1 MGIQINGNT
10 NNINAGIGSLSIED
24 IRELDITGIATAAN
38 FKTGTSNVHSTGYE
52 CTNVNAT
59 GVITATSFV
68 GSGANLTNLPAANL
82 TGTLPAISGANLTS
96 LPSQVTI
103 NNASG
108 NRVITSDGGTTL
120 NGEDTLRYDGTNFLI
135 GTNTEAPYSNRN
147 LTVAAGGSGSSTVA
161 IEIRSPSNGS
171 GRVIFS
177 DGTSADSSA
186 NEGQVIYQQS
196 DHKMLFGVAA
206 NYQNMALES
215 TGGTG
220 ADLNLIDGNLKFAS
234 GHGIDF
240 SADADNSF
248 HNHTLSELLDDYEEG
263 SWQPTWSPAS
273 GSIGHQSRHGDYI
286 KIGRVVH
293 CMFAIS
299 ANGSSSPSGEL
310 KVSGLPYSAQLPNA
324 QGLRGGGGVAFAGY
338 HMNANVTKCMA
349 QGTNVHII
357 LSDNSRLQSNSSGIG
372 YGYNAAQLSGFFSY
386 ITA

>member
-1 MGIQINGNT
+1 MSVQIKGVGTIGGIDQGLNT
-10 NNINAGIGSLSIED
+10 
-24 IRELDITGIATAAN
+24 
-38 FKTGTSNVHSTGYE
+38 V
-52 CTNVNAT
+52 

-147 LTVAAGGSGSSTVA
+147 LTVAAGGSGSTTTA
-161 IEIRSPSNGS
+161 IEIRSASNGS

-186 NEGQVIYQQS
+186 NEGQLIYQQS

-240 SADADNSF
+240 SATSGSPSNGG
-248 HNHTLSELLDDYEEG
+248 ELLDDYEEG
-263 SWQPTWSPAS
+263 NFTASLGGLSNWSSYSVTGQGHYVKIGKAVHININFGNVDLNNSAS
-273 GSIGHQSRHGDYI
+273 GSVIIFNLPFTPFVVNPDCRGVTSNYMAHKVQHANDGMIHSFYI
-286 KIGRVVH
+286 HPTYGFKGQI
-293 CMFAIS
+293 
-299 ANGSSSPSGEL
+299 
-310 KVSGLPYSAQLPNA
+310 
-324 QGLRGGGGVAFAGY
+324 
-338 HMNANVTKCMA
+338 TK
-349 QGTNVHII
+349 N
-357 LSDNSRLQSNSSGIG
+357 NSSWTSWDASNFTATGV
-372 YGYNAAQLSGFFSY
+372 YLDFSATY
-386 ITA
+386 FTAS